1 MKQPRRNLIATAG
14 CALLAGALVMP
25 SLVLGQT
32 DILPP
37 VTPARPAAPA
47 APAAPAY
54 AAPAP
59 AAPAAAAPVAT
70 RPANTDDAAI
80 IALSAEVLQQ
90 QAKLAEN
97 QKTIDEKLA
106 VIAEN
111 LRIARI
117 YVSRV
122 K

>member
-25 SLVLGQT
+25 SIALGQA

-47 APAAPAY
+47 APAAPTY
-54 AAPAP
+54 SAPAP
-59 AAPAAAAPVAT
+59 AAPAAPVT
-70 RPANTDDAAI
+70 RPVNPDDAAI
-80 IALSAEVLQQ
+80 LALAAEVVQQ

-97 QKTIDEKLA
+97 QKAIDEKLA